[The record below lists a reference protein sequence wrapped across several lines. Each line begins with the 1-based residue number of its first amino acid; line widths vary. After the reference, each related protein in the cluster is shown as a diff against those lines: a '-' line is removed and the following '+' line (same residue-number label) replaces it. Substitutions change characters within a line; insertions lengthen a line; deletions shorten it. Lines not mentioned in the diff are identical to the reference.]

1 MKVPFLD
8 LKVTDPNHKKSLIK
22 NLKDILEHGRV
33 IEGPEL
39 FEFEKKNGKLFKHQ
53 TCRRFIFW

>member
-8 LKVTDPNHKKSLIK
+8 LKVTNPNHKKSLIK

-39 FEFEKKNGKLFKHQ
+39 FKFEKNLSIMS
-53 TCRRFIFW
+53 IF